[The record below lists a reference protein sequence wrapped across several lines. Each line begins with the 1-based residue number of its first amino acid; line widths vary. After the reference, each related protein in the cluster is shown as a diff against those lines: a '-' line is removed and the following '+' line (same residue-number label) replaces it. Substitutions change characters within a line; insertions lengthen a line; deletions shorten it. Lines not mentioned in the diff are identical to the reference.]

1 MSFGIIVI
9 INAVLA
15 AVIVVAVVAVFVIV
29 THSTSAPQP
38 SDQLN

>member
-1 MSFGIIVI
+1 MMSFGIIVI

-15 AVIVVAVVAVFVIV
+15 AVVVAVVAVFVIV